1 LLNYIRRI
9 KSENKKRGDCYNCCV
24 LIRKFKR
31 KDQPQAQEVIL
42 NGLKEYFGFIN
53 SALNLDVYDIEKAYL
68 QEGSMFIVAEMDGR
82 IVGTG
87 SLTKI
92 SDKNVAQI
100 VRVSVHPEHRRQ
112 GIAQEIIK
120 NLLAYARKMGY
131 KKILVETTKTW
142 IAPRTLYNKLGF
154 IETHEDDED
163 VYMILYI

>member
-1 LLNYIRRI
+1 
-9 KSENKKRGDCYNCCV
+9 
-24 LIRKFKR
+24 
-31 KDQPQAQEVIL
+31 
-42 NGLKEYFGFIN
+42 
-53 SALNLDVYDIEKAYL
+53 
-68 QEGSMFIVAEMDGR
+68 M
-82 IVGTG
+82 
-87 SLTKI
+87 
-92 SDKNVAQI
+92 